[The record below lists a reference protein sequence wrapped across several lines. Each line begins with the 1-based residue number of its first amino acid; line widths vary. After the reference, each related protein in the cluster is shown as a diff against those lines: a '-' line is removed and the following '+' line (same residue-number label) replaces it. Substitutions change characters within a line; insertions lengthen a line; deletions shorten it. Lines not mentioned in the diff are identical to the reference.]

1 MNAPEVAR
9 FQPSTPVRTL
19 GTRRRSVGERPAPGS
34 AAPGSEIVW
43 TITEGRQLDDLPALT
58 DEIGWRLVAAGLPLA
73 RMTLHIGTLHPQLF
87 ALGCRWTARDGIT
100 EAFEVGHEARTA
112 DVFTSSPL
120 YPVFTRRETV
130 RRRLDLPGGGDDFP
144 IFAELRA
151 TGITEYVAMPLV
163 VGRAGRS
170 AATFATDRPGG
181 FREDEIA
188 RLAAFAPA
196 LGLVLE
202 NLALK
207 LIART
212 LLDVYLGPSAG
223 GRVLAGEIVRGAGE
237 AIRAVIAI
245 YDLRDFTG
253 LSDRLPGP
261 RVTELL
267 NRLFETQVGP
277 IERAGGEVLKFI
289 GDGLLSIFPIADA
302 AFTADAAGAA
312 FDAARA
318 SQRALA
324 ELNAQLAGEPEGVR
338 LATVAALHVGEVFFG
353 NIGGAAR
360 LDFTAV
366 GPAVNLA
373 SRLEQV
379 AKSLDRPLLASRDF
393 VAACAGTV
401 RFEPLGSHR
410 VRGLAEPVEVFAPA
424 G

>member
-1 MNAPEVAR
+1 MNATQARR
-9 FQPSTPVRTL
+9 FQPRQPVRTV
-19 GTRRRSVGERPAPGS
+19 GRRQRPVAERPIAGS
-34 AAPGSEIVW
+34 ALAGSEIAW
-43 TITEGRQLDDLPALT
+43 IIAEGRRIEDLPALT
-58 DEIGWRLVAAGLPLA
+58 DEVGWRLVAAGLPLA

-87 ALGCRWTARDGIT
+87 ALGCRWTARDGVT

-112 DVFTSSPL
+112 DVFLHSPL
-120 YPVFTRRETV
+120 YPVFARRETV
-130 RRRLDLPGGGDDFP
+130 RRRLDAAGMGNEFP
-144 IFAELRA
+144 ILAELREA
-151 TGITEYVAMPLV
+151 GMTEYVAMPLV
-163 VGRAGRS
+163 VGQAGRS

-181 FREDEIA
+181 FQEEEVA
-188 RLAAFAPA
+188 RLSAFAPA

-212 LLDVYLGPSAG
+212 LLDVYLGASAG
-223 GRVLAGEIVRGAGE
+223 GRVLAGDIARGAGE
-237 AIRAVIAI
+237 AIRAVISI

-267 NRLFETQVGP
+267 NRLFETQVAAVH
-277 IERAGGEVLKFI
+277 RAGGEVLKFI
-289 GDGLLSIFPIADA
+289 GDGLLSIFPITDA

-312 FDAARA
+312 LDAAGA
-318 SQRALA
+318 SRRTLA
-324 ELNAQLAGEPEGVR
+324 ELNAELAREPDGVQ

-353 NIGGAAR
+353 NIGGATR

-379 AKSLDRPLLASRDF
+379 AKSVGRPLLASRDF
-393 VAACAGTV
+393 VAACAGTR
-401 RFEPLGSHR
+401 RFEPLGAHR

-424 G
+424 A